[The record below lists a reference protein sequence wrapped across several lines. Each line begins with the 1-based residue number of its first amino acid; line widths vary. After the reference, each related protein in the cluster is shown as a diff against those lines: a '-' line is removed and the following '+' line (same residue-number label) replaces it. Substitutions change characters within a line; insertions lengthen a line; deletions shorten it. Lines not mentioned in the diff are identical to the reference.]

1 VARKLVTSY
10 GISGEKLGDNAMIP
24 AGEEAEASWTFDV
37 DPAWN
42 LQNTEIYALAID
54 SNGYVNNMNV
64 CHIDGG
70 DSGYDTK

>member
-1 VARKLVTSY
+1 
-10 GISGEKLGDNAMIP
+10 MIP
-24 AGEEAEASWTFDV
+24 AGEEAEGSWTFDV

-64 CHIDGG
+64 CQIDGG